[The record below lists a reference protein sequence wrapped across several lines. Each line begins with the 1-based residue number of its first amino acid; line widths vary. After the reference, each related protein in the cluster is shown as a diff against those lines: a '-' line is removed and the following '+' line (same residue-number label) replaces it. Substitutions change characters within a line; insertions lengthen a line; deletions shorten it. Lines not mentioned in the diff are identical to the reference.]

1 MDHRFGATAHR
12 AIVLMAL
19 CLILPPALA
28 SAEEADRAPQGTR
41 IIGSQDVPP
50 GLYIMPWRRAGEA
63 PAGTPRIYTA
73 EEPPGPVDPK
83 VLERELYYRQRL
95 GAGD

>member
-1 MDHRFGATAHR
+1 M
-12 AIVLMAL
+12 LMA
-19 CLILPPALA
+19 CLLLTPALA
-28 SAEEADRAPQGTR
+28 SAEEEDRAPQGTR

-50 GLYIMPWRRAGEA
+50 GLYIMPWRRASEA

-83 VLERELYYRQRL
+83 VLERELRYRQQL

>member
-1 MDHRFGATAHR
+1 MDHRFGTTAQR
-12 AIVLMAL
+12 AVALMTL
-19 CLILPPALA
+19 CLLLTPAVA
-28 SAEEADRAPQGTR
+28 SAEEEDRASEGTR

-73 EEPPGPVDPK
+73 EEPPDPVDPK
-83 VLERELYYRQRL
+83 VLERELRYRQLL